1 MIHGHDPWFHGHDP
15 LQEMTDFWTMSTK
28 MLGPHG
34 LMLGLHPYPSWRTK
48 RDSSHMTGFKTR
60 KMVNHLKIGCSLW

>member
-1 MIHGHDPWFHGHDP
+1 MIHGHDPFTPKFMCFFVIHGHDPWFHGHDP

-34 LMLGLHPYPSWRTK
+34 LMFFIEQRAAVGIASISQLE
-48 RDSSHMTGFKTR
+48 
-60 KMVNHLKIGCSLW
+60 N